1 MPGLLAGSKGICGL
15 NSSEQGETR
24 RLAGLLENFGFYSE
38 GDKSHWKMLK
48 KWKTDVNLILIS

>member
-1 MPGLLAGSKGICGL
+1 MPRLLVGSKDIHGL

-38 GDKSHWKMLK
+38 GARSHWKVLK
-48 KWKTDVNLILIS
+48 KWKT